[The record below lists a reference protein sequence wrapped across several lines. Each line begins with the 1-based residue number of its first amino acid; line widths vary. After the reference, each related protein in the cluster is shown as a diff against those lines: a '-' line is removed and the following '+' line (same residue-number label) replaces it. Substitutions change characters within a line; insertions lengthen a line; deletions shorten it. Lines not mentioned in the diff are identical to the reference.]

1 MVLYFVMLNDRSLL
15 TVDWQEDGI
24 AVKRNRSHIRSRSQT
39 DQLCVLC
46 AVCCVLCAVCC
57 VLCAVCCMLCAVCC
71 VLCVLLAAAV
81 CSAVCCVL
89 LQVPIRSLVCG
100 VWCLECA
107 VRK

>member
-57 VLCAVCCMLCAVCC
+57 VLCAVCCVLYAVCCVCCLLLLCALLCAVCYYRYLFGLWC
-71 VLCVLLAAAV
+71 V
-81 CSAVCCVL
+81 
-89 LQVPIRSLVCG
+89 VCG
-100 VWCLECA
+100 VWSVL
-107 VRK
+107 